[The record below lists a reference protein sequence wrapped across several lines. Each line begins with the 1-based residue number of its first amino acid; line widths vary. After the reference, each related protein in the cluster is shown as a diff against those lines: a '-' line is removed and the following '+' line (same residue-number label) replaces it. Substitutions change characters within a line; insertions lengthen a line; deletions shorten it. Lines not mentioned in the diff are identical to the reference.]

1 MWKEF
6 SSSKEQNTA
15 FFNFVILQHNII
27 FEPTYLGEF
36 MLRSSWLSKFLKLFT
51 ITFSLTFILGMIPAS
66 PEEGMY
72 PLSEIDKID
81 LQKAGLKI
89 ETKEV
94 YNPDGVSLV
103 DALVQLSGCTGS
115 FISENGLIITNHH
128 CAFGAITRASTVE
141 KNYLENGFYA
151 KTPSEEIPSQGYIC
165 KITESYLDVSD
176 AILGAIKNISDPV
189 ERTKM
194 IAQKSK
200 ELSDA
205 ATDEKESIIA
215 DVSEMFA
222 GKTYVLFK
230 YRIIRDVR
238 LVFAP
243 PQSIGNFGG
252 ETDNWIWPRHTGDFS
267 IMRAYVAPDG
277 KAATYSKEN
286 VPFKPRKF
294 LKINPN
300 GVEAGDFVFQLG
312 YPGRTFRHRPS
323 QYMKYQ
329 LDYLLPYISDLYQYA
344 IETMQEISADNKELT
359 LAFASRIKGLANTMK
374 NYQGKI
380 KGLKKIN
387 LIAQKQEEE
396 KQLQQFINSDSKLK
410 TKYGNLME
418 EIHNVFELVNQNA
431 KADLWLRQI
440 NSFSTTLS
448 LANFVLTYSEEIRKP
463 DMERNP
469 AYQENNINQT
479 LSRIEYLKQNYNTDF
494 EEAMLNRMLMDANN
508 FKESSRIAAVDEL
521 LEGNG
526 IHPEETF
533 QDFISNYITN
543 SKIRENEFFDSL
555 LKKSPAEIAAMQD
568 PLFIFAKKIKMQSQ
582 ASDKESQ
589 KNEGK
594 LNKLYG
600 DLVDVKMEWKK
611 TNFIPDANSTLR
623 LTYGYIKGYNPAD
636 AIYMEPFTSI
646 EGVIEKNA
654 SGDQEFVI
662 PDKLRAAYAKK
673 DFGKYVSKKTG
684 KLPVGMLY
692 NMDTTGGNSG
702 SPVLDAYGN
711 LIGVNFDRAFE
722 ATINDFAWNE
732 SYSRSIGVDIRYV
745 LWVMDKIGG
754 ADNLLKEI
762 GVN

>member
-1 MWKEF
+1 MKQDNWLLRSAK
-6 SSSKEQNTA
+6 
-15 FFNFVILQHNII
+15 LII
-27 FEPTYLGEF
+27 F
-36 MLRSSWLSKFLKLFT
+36 
-51 ITFSLTFILGMIPAS
+51 TFILTFILGMIPAS

-89 ETKEV
+89 DTKEV
-94 YNPDGVSLV
+94 YNPDGISLV

-115 FISENGLIITNHH
+115 FISNNGLIITNHH
-128 CAFGAITRASTVE
+128 CAFGAITHASTVE

-151 KTPSEEIPSQGYIC
+151 KTQAEEIPSQGYTC
-165 KITESYLDVSD
+165 RITESYQDVSEIILA
-176 AILGAIKNISDPV
+176 AIQNVSDPV
-189 ERTKM
+189 ERTKA
-194 IAQKSK
+194 IAKKIK

-205 ATDEKESIIA
+205 ATNEKESIVA

-230 YRIIRDVR
+230 YRVIRDVR

-252 ETDNWIWPRHTGDFS
+252 ETDNWVWPRHTGDFS
-267 IMRAYVAPDG
+267 IMRAYVSPDG

-286 VPFKPRKF
+286 VPFTPKKF

-300 GVEAGDFVFQLG
+300 GVEEGDFAFQLG
-312 YPGRTFRHRPS
+312 YPGRTYRHRPS

-329 LDYLLPYISDLYQYA
+329 LDYLLPYVSNLYQYA
-344 IETMQEISADNKELT
+344 IETMEEISAGDKQLT
-359 LAFASRIKGLANTMK
+359 LAFANRIKGLANTMK

-396 KQLQQFINSDSKLK
+396 KQLQQFINSDQQLK
-410 TKYGNLME
+410 MKYGNLLE
-418 EIHNVFELVNQNA
+418 EIHNVFENINRNA
-431 KADLWLRQI
+431 QSDLWLRQI
-440 NSFSTTLS
+440 NAFSPTLS
-448 LANFVLTYSEEIRKP
+448 LANFILSYTEELQKP
-463 DMERNP
+463 DAERIT
-469 AYQENNINQT
+469 AYQEKNLQQT
-479 LSRIEYLKQNYNTDF
+479 LGRLDATRQNYNVEF
-494 EEAMLNRMLMDANN
+494 EETMLMKMLMDANGL
-508 FKESSRIAAVDEL
+508 KELSRILAVDEI

-526 IHPEETF
+526 INPEETF
-533 QDFISNYITN
+533 QEFVSNNVAN
-543 SKIRENEFFDSL
+543 SKLRDKEYFNSL
-555 LKKSPAEIAAMQD
+555 LKKSPQEIAAMQE

-582 ASDKESQ
+582 VSDKENQ
-589 KNEGK
+589 KNEGR
-594 LNKLYG
+594 LNILYG
-600 DLVDVKMEWKK
+600 DLVDVKMKWKN

-636 AIYMEPFTSI
+636 AVYYEPFTSI
-646 EGVIEKNA
+646 DGVIEKA
-654 SGDQEFVI
+654 STGSEDFVI
-662 PDKLRAAYAKK
+662 PDKLRAAYNKK
-673 DFGKYVSKKTG
+673 DFGTHISKKTG
-684 KLPVGMLY
+684 KLPVALLY

-711 LIGVNFDRAFE
+711 LIGVNFDRAYE

-732 SYSRSIGVDIRYV
+732 TYSRSIGVDIRYV

-762 GVN
+762 GL